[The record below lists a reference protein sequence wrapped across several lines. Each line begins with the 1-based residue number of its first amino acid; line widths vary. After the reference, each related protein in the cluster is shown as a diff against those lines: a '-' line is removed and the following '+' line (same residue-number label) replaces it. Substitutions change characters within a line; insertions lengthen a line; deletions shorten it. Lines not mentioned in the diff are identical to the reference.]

1 MLRSFQN
8 LLVSLN
14 HTSGKRIW
22 WIPYTIGMS
31 LIAIWIGAAL
41 PWADL
46 ITGSMVGI
54 GQFGGAGS
62 VTTMIAYGHEI
73 TSITADFYFLAIRD
87 AVESRKQAQQA
98 ERLAMLKARRDEQE
112 RWLAQG
118 NRGYLIRDGRP
129 TIGRS
134 TVWIRVRELESTATP

>member
-73 TSITADFYFLAIRD
+73 TSITADFYFLAVFFGI
-87 AVESRKQAQQA
+87 
-98 ERLAMLKARRDEQE
+98 AMMTGSLL
-112 RWLAQG
+112 LAQVSG
-118 NRGYLIRDGRP
+118 SFARGYKYNYRP
-129 TIGRS
+129 VLGILGGIWFR
-134 TVWIRVRELESTATP
+134 